1 MRTLIR
7 SMLVFLALSPLC
19 FAQTVNRTK
28 LFPLNAKPRKNTAT
42 VTSSEQRVGKVV
54 YQVFHFREE
63 PKLEAFRVDIGSYE
77 KGQLVKDWNYGII
90 LEKDMGGK
98 GTSDYVWYGGD
109 DTGQRLLWFVS
120 KDNQY
125 ECVNVFKT
133 AEAAWKKKFGTTAPD
148 LGEVFGDYLVGDVI
162 WNGQAQLLTVS
173 VEPNDAKQTN
183 VRKVRLAIAPTE
195 FVHSKR

>member
-133 AEAAWKKKFGTTAPD
+133 AEAAWKKKFG
-148 LGEVFGDYLVGDVI
+148 
-162 WNGQAQLLTVS
+162 
-173 VEPNDAKQTN
+173 
-183 VRKVRLAIAPTE
+183 
-195 FVHSKR
+195 